1 MKRPFFFTFLF
12 VLTIL
17 NSNLFC
23 QVAPFLQRIHTNTKI
38 STTDMPY
45 RLCVPVGYDTNQSY
59 PLVLFLHG
67 AGERGTNNTAQLTA
81 NQGATLWAKEVNQ
94 NTYPCFVLAPQCA
107 NGKLWV
113 DTNWG
118 LGSYNQDKI
127 PISEQLSMV
136 LDILNSLQN
145 EFKINSL
152 KIYVTGLSM
161 GGYGTW
167 DLITRF
173 PTKFAAAIP
182 ICGAGDPS
190 KASLLGALPI
200 RVFASSDDGT
210 VPVSGSRDMV
220 NAINALG
227 PNNRSE
233 FYTEYTD
240 QGHGSWVN
248 AYNTTNLV
256 SWLFTSKPITYT
268 LTNIQ
273 NQKSNAKIYI
283 QNGKL
288 VSDLSS
294 MSGDIQISVF
304 DSKGS
309 KINSIQ
315 SKGLELLKFNVINKG
330 LYLVRVQNGDK
341 EYVQKVVL

>member
-1 MKRPFFFTFLF
+1 
-12 VLTIL
+12 
-17 NSNLFC
+17 
-23 QVAPFLQRIHTNTKI
+23 
-38 STTDMPY
+38 
-45 RLCVPVGYDTNQSY
+45 
-59 PLVLFLHG
+59 
-67 AGERGTNNTAQLTA
+67 
-81 NQGATLWAKEVNQ
+81 
-94 NTYPCFVLAPQCA
+94 
-107 NGKLWV
+107 
-113 DTNWG
+113 
-118 LGSYNQDKI
+118 
-127 PISEQLSMV
+127 
-136 LDILNSLQN
+136 
-145 EFKINSL
+145 
-152 KIYVTGLSM
+152 M

-190 KASLLGALPI
+190 KASLLGAVPI

-273 NQKSNAKIYI
+273 NQKNNAKIYI

>member
-1 MKRPFFFTFLF
+1 MKRTLFFSFLF

-17 NSNLFC
+17 NTHLFS
-23 QVAPFLQRIHTNTKI
+23 QVVPFLERTHTNKKI
-38 STTDMPY
+38 ATTDMPY
-45 RLCVPVGYDTNQSY
+45 RLCVLVGYDSNQSY

-81 NQGATLWAKEVNQ
+81 NQGATLWAKEANQ
-94 NTYPCFVLAPQCA
+94 KNYHCFFLAPQCA
-107 NGKLWV
+107 TNKQWV
-113 DTNWG
+113 NTNWG
-118 LGSYNQDKI
+118 LGSYKQDNI
-127 PISEQLSMV
+127 PISEQLSMAM
-136 LDILNSLQN
+136 DILDSIQK

-190 KASLLGALPI
+190 KAFRIGTLPI
-200 RVFASSDDGT
+200 RVFASSDDPT

-227 PNNRSE
+227 QNNRSE
-233 FYTEYTD
+233 FYTEYTN
-240 QGHGSWVN
+240 QGHFSWVN

-256 SWLFTSKPITYT
+256 SWLFTSKSVIYPIT
-268 LTNIQ
+268 NFQ
-273 NQKSNAKIYI
+273 PQKVNAIIYI

-294 MSGDIQISVF
+294 LNGDIQVSVF

-315 SKGLELLKFNVINKG
+315 TNGLELLTKG
-330 LYLVRVQNGDK
+330 SI
-341 EYVQKVVL
+341 